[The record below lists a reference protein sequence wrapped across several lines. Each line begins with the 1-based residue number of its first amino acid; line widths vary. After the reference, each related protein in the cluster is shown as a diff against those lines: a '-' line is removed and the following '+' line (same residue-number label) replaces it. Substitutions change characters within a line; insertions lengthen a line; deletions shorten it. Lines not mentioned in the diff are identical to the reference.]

1 MQKRL
6 MHALD
11 LAALGDWESAKRSL
25 QDVDDPMVPR
35 LVSLMTE
42 QQRREKERAQ
52 RMQVVRHELGNAL
65 SIAQVNVEAMV
76 DGLLEPTA
84 ERLAGIRS
92 ALHHCARF
100 FTEGPRYSQ
109 PVVPDRAHAQTFNIC
124 ELITAQVQFVAPV
137 ANSKNVTITSAA
149 CAASDKACM
158 YRGDQDGTAQAVRQV
173 LLSAV
178 RFTPPGGAITIGCV
192 HPHDEILL
200 TVHDAAVS
208 ARAGTAGLA
217 AFSRL
222 LQNVGG
228 HARMINDDAD
238 SATFFISL
246 PSVA

>member
-6 MHALD
+6 LHALD

-35 LVSLMTE
+35 LLSLMTE

-84 ERLAGIRS
+84 DRLAGIQK
-92 ALHHCARF
+92 ALHHCASF
-100 FTEGPRYSQ
+100 FAEGPRYSS
-109 PVVPDRAHAQTFNIC
+109 PAIPDDANANAFNIC
-124 ELITAQVQFVAPV
+124 ELITTQVHFLTPV
-137 ANSKNVTITSAA
+137 AAAKNVTITSAA
-149 CAASDKACM
+149 CAAGGESCM
-158 YRGDQDGTAQAVRQV
+158 YRGDQHRTAQAIREV

-178 RFTPPGGAITIGCV
+178 RFTPPGGGITIGCV

-200 TVHDAAVS
+200 TVHDASVS
-208 ARAGTAGLA
+208 ARTGSAGLA

-222 LQNVGG
+222 LQAVGG
-228 HARMINDDAD
+228 HARIINDDPD